1 MVAFQNDGAPAG
13 SMECRCLCSGQAL
26 DSDIRSGLKPT
37 LGAKLTGARLQRRS
51 KCGRSHA
58 TVCTSGVHGWR
69 AYRLRLGRVSAGN
82 TRTRRPHRARN
93 GSRRAAIRLATV
105 ALVRAVEAKRI
116 ARRKAQSGGNW
127 LGEMIAPVMAQARS
141 GLAISRADDMP
152 A

>member
-1 MVAFQNDGAPAG
+1 
-13 SMECRCLCSGQAL
+13 
-26 DSDIRSGLKPT
+26 
-37 LGAKLTGARLQRRS
+37 
-51 KCGRSHA
+51 
-58 TVCTSGVHGWR
+58 
-69 AYRLRLGRVSAGN
+69 
-82 TRTRRPHRARN
+82 
-93 GSRRAAIRLATV
+93 V